1 MSQWDIC
8 PEVQH
13 AVGDGQ
19 QQIIV
24 MVESKAPKN
33 VDSDFV
39 MKVQAFHSSL

>member
-19 QQIIV
+19 QQITV
-24 MVESKAPKN
+24 VVEPKAPQH